1 MEEHDK
7 TNDWSDGWHTRANTG
22 DSLRV
27 LRDAAIGVANSAV
40 KTVTTGAPDR
50 ESKPDGWSDGS
61 HANASPRN
69 SLSELRDSVCDTAKS
84 TVKTATTREGWWK
97 IARGTGKV
105 IGGGVTVAA
114 VVAHGMMQAAA
125 DSSPDH
131 LKHGLLENDLIEN
144 DLLENDLIENGSI
157 GGDRTYL

>member
-1 MEEHDK
+1 MEKHDK
-7 TNDWSDGWHTRANTG
+7 TDGWSDGWHTRASAG
-22 DSLRV
+22 SSLGV
-27 LRDAAIGVANSAV
+27 LRDSAVGAAKSAV
-40 KTVTTGAPDR
+40 KTVTTGALDR

-61 HANASPRN
+61 HANASPRD
-69 SLSELRDSVCDTAKS
+69 SLSELRDSAVGVAKS

-125 DSSPDH
+125 INSREEEVEGTTSDLNSFGWGDYGDGYGYYG
-131 LKHGLLENDLIEN
+131 KDGNRLE
-144 DLLENDLIENGSI
+144 
-157 GGDRTYL
+157 